1 MTDQKQP
8 DIWYTKYKISESSYD
23 MQTAVLDVK
32 KIRIPTSLS
41 ERAYETIKESLLK
54 IDWSQEKG
62 ENRIDERELS
72 ESLGIS
78 RTPLREAIN
87 RLVTEGFLKVVP
99 RKGVYVVKKSKKEII
114 EILLVRA
121 ALEGMAARLA
131 TKYVTDINIQ
141 NMRAFFLPFGESSTG
156 GQFIKY
162 SDANIEFHEL
172 VLKTSQCG
180 KLIELAGNIFD
191 HIRWIRF
198 MTIVY
203 EDRFPKMQNEHLSI
217 IEALQKRD
225 PDLAE
230 KRMRSHIEGLARYI
244 EEKVHFPT

>member
-1 MTDQKQP
+1 M
-8 DIWYTKYKISESSYD
+8 
-23 MQTAVLDVK
+23 LDVK
-32 KIRIPTSLS
+32 KIRIPSSLS

-54 IDWSQEKG
+54 IDVTKEKD
-62 ENRIDERELS
+62 EDRIDERGLS

-87 RLVTEGFLKVVP
+87 RLVIEGFLKVVP
-99 RKGVYVVKKSKKEII
+99 RKGIYVVKKSKREII

-131 TKYVTDINIQ
+131 TKYVTENEIQ
-141 NMRAFFLPFGESSTG
+141 KMRELFSPFGESTTG

-162 SDANIEFHEL
+162 SDANIVFHEL
-172 VLKTSQCG
+172 VLRTSHCG
-180 KLIELAGNIFD
+180 KLIELAGNLFD

-203 EDRFPKMQNEHLSI
+203 EDRFKKMQKEHLHI
-217 IEALQKRD
+217 IEALEKRD

-230 KRMRSHIEGLARYI
+230 KRMRAHIEGLARYI

>member
-1 MTDQKQP
+1 M
-8 DIWYTKYKISESSYD
+8 
-23 MQTAVLDVK
+23 LNVK
-32 KIRIPTSLS
+32 KIRIPSSLS
-41 ERAYETIKESLLK
+41 ERAYESIKESILK
-54 IDWSQEKG
+54 IDVTKVKDE
-62 ENRIDERELS
+62 ERIDERGLS

-87 RLVTEGFLKVVP
+87 RLVIEGFLKVVP

-121 ALEGMAARLA
+121 VLEGMAARLA
-131 TKYVTDINIQ
+131 TKNVTEDEIQ
-141 NMRAFFLPFGESSTG
+141 KMKELFSPFGESSSG

-162 SDANIEFHEL
+162 SDANIVFHEL
-172 VLKTSQCG
+172 VLRTSQCD

-198 MTIVY
+198 RTIVY
-203 EDRFPKMQNEHLSI
+203 EDRFPKMQKEHLHI
-217 IEALQKRD
+217 IEAFEKRN

-230 KRMRSHIEGLARYI
+230 RRMRAHIEGLAQYI
-244 EEKVHFPT
+244 EEKIHFAS

>member
-1 MTDQKQP
+1 M
-8 DIWYTKYKISESSYD
+8 
-23 MQTAVLDVK
+23 VLNVE
-32 KIRIPTSLS
+32 KIRVPSSLS
-41 ERAYETIKESLLK
+41 ERAYEAIKESILK
-54 IDWSQEKG
+54 TDVTKVNDG
-62 ENRIDERELS
+62 DRIDERGLS

-87 RLVTEGFLKVVP
+87 RLVMEGFLKVVP
-99 RKGVYVVKKSKKEII
+99 RKGVYLVKKSKKEIS

-131 TKYVTDINIQ
+131 VKHVTEKEIQ
-141 NMRAFFLPFGESSTG
+141 KMKDLFEPFGESSTG
-156 GQFIKY
+156 GQFLKY

-180 KLIELAGNIFD
+180 KLIELASNLFD

-198 MTIVY
+198 RTIVF
-203 EDRFPKMQNEHLSI
+203 EDRFPKMQKEHLAI
-217 IEALQKRD
+217 IEALEKRD

-230 KRMRSHIEGLARYI
+230 KRMRAHIEGLAQYI
-244 EEKVHFPT
+244 EEKVDFP

>member
-1 MTDQKQP
+1 M
-8 DIWYTKYKISESSYD
+8 
-23 MQTAVLDVK
+23 
-32 KIRIPTSLS
+32 S
-41 ERAYETIKESLLK
+41 ERAYESIKESILK
-54 IDWSQEKG
+54 IDVTKVKDE
-62 ENRIDERELS
+62 ERIDERGLS

-87 RLVTEGFLKVVP
+87 RLVIEGFLKVVP

-121 ALEGMAARLA
+121 VLEGMAARLA
-131 TKYVTDINIQ
+131 TKNVTEDEIQ
-141 NMRAFFLPFGESSTG
+141 KMKELFSPFGESSSG

-162 SDANIEFHEL
+162 SDANIVFHEL
-172 VLKTSQCG
+172 VLRTSQCD

-198 MTIVY
+198 RTIVY
-203 EDRFPKMQNEHLSI
+203 EDRFPKMQKEHLHI
-217 IEALQKRD
+217 IEAFEKRN

-230 KRMRSHIEGLARYI
+230 RRMRAHIEGLAQYI
-244 EEKVHFPT
+244 EEKIHFAS

>member
-1 MTDQKQP
+1 M
-8 DIWYTKYKISESSYD
+8 
-23 MQTAVLDVK
+23 LDVK
-32 KIRIPTSLS
+32 KIRIPSSLS
-41 ERAYETIKESLLK
+41 ERAYEAIKESLLK
-54 IDWSQEKG
+54 IDMTQMKDED
-62 ENRIDERELS
+62 RIDESELS

-87 RLVTEGFLKVVP
+87 RLVVEGFLKVVP

-131 TKYVTDINIQ
+131 TKYVTDVEIEK
-141 NMRAFFLPFGESSTG
+141 MKELFSPFGESNMR

-180 KLIELAGNIFD
+180 KLIELAGNLFD

-198 MTIVY
+198 RTIVY
-203 EDRFPKMQNEHLSI
+203 EDRFTKMQREHLAI
-217 IEALQKRD
+217 IEALEKGD

-230 KRMRSHIEGLARYI
+230 KRMRTHIEGLAQYI